1 MIKINL
7 LPQEIEKRAVAQR
20 RMILAVAAGVMVVVV
35 FIGIYLLRVAKITT
49 LKGDL
54 KTAQAELKQYDAAL
68 AKVQRIEAE
77 KKRLETQLGVITSL
91 IESRLDYPV
100 MMEVITRSE
109 FLPANAK
116 INNFS
121 ATSAANGIKFAFA
134 VEAADNYSIA
144 DLLTN
149 LEESPRFTEVTVSGF
164 ASAGAATT
172 AATAPRS
179 MSVAC
184 LYIPERSN
192 K

>member
-7 LPQEIEKRAVAQR
+7 LPQEIEKKAIAQR
-20 RMILAVAAGVMVVVV
+20 RMILAVAAGALVVVV
-35 FIGIYLLRVAKITT
+35 FIGIYLLRVAKITA

-54 KTAQAELKQYDAAL
+54 KTAQSELKRYDADL
-68 AKVQRIEAE
+68 AKVQKIEAE
-77 KKRLETQLGVITSL
+77 KNRLENQLGIITSL

-100 MMEVITRSE
+100 MMEVVTLSE

-116 INNFS
+116 INTFS
-121 ATSAANGIKFAFA
+121 TTSTDKGIKFSFI
-134 VEAADNYSIA
+134 VEAADNYSVA

-149 LEESPRFTEVTVSGF
+149 LEKSPRFTEVTVSGF
-164 ASAGAATT
+164 SSAGTASS

-184 LYIPERSN
+184 LYIPERS
-192 K
+192 KK